1 MGEEDLAKAQ
11 VAYGDGARIWFIRH
25 SGKKI
30 SGVTLGSG
38 QNYKAL
44 AERIARLTWL
54 RWDEG
59 TLTKDELS
67 EYRVSLIKMISG
79 VPKRGKMPE
88 QEQAMDSERKEEA
101 KTRSANWREAKKRE
115 LETQASMRDLEGGK
129 PLVESEPQQE
139 EPASEPPPTEQG
151 EEDPAE
157 RAKRNRVQAAAN
169 AREKKKVRLLL
180 AQESEPQQEGS
191 ALEPSPT
198 EPVKKARKKAE
209 PKKETSAED
218 VEKPGKKKKDPNA
231 EAVDQAAEKP
241 RKKENKPDV
250 DADPNAEAAPNAE
263 AVDQVGEKP
272 RKKNKK
278 NERGGGCREARRE
291 ERKRR

>member
-54 RWDEG
+54 RYDEG

-88 QEQAMDSERKEEA
+88 QEQAMEEA

-115 LETQASMRDLEGGK
+115 LETQASMSDLEGGK
-129 PLVESEPQQE
+129 SLVESEPQQE
-139 EPASEPPPTEQG
+139 EPASEPPPTEQ
-151 EEDPAE
+151 
-157 RAKRNRVQAAAN
+157 
-169 AREKKKVRLLL
+169 
-180 AQESEPQQEGS
+180 
-191 ALEPSPT
+191 
-198 EPVKKARKKAE
+198 
-209 PKKETSAED
+209 
-218 VEKPGKKKKDPNA
+218 
-231 EAVDQAAEKP
+231 
-241 RKKENKPDV
+241 
-250 DADPNAEAAPNAE
+250 
-263 AVDQVGEKP
+263 
-272 RKKNKK
+272 
-278 NERGGGCREARRE
+278 
-291 ERKRR
+291 